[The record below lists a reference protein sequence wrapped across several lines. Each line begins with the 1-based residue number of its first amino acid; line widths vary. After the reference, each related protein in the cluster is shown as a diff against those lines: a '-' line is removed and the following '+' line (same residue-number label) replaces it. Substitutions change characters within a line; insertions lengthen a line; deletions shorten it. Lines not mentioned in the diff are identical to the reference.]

1 MGPWNR
7 VRINAMTRL
16 LEKYKSEIL
25 PALRDEFGFT
35 NLLAVPRLE
44 KVVVSMGLGKAIQ
57 DKKRLPMALDELA
70 IITGQRPAVCRAR
83 KSVSN
88 FKLRRGYEIGCK
100 VTLRGRRMYEFLD
113 RLINLAVPRMRD
125 FRGLSPDAFDG
136 HGNYSMGITEQSVF
150 PEVDLDKVEYQQGV
164 NVTLVTTARTD
175 EQSRRLLALLGMP
188 FRRPSV
194 QEQ

>member
-1 MGPWNR
+1 M
-7 VRINAMTRL
+7 ARL
-16 LEKYKSEIL
+16 LEKYRSEIL
-25 PALRDEFGFT
+25 PALREELGLENPF
-35 NLLAVPRLE
+35 AVPRLE
-44 KVVVSMGLGKAIQ
+44 KVVVSMGLGKALQ
-57 DKKRLPMALDELA
+57 DKKRFPLAVEELA
-70 IITGQRPAVCRAR
+70 RITGQRPAVCRAR

-136 HGNYSMGITEQSVF
+136 HGNYSLGITEQSVF
-150 PEVDLDKVEYQQGV
+150 PEVDLDKVEYQQGM
-164 NVTLVTTARTD
+164 NVTLVTSARTD

-188 FRRPSV
+188 FRRASG